1 MQFSFVAPK
10 LWRIGP
16 SEGGEL
22 TNYLAGLDAET
33 LAAFAAS
40 FSALAA
46 TVSAGLA
53 FFALR
58 GQNRHQRLSVRP
70 SLKISVSNY
79 ENHLAVA
86 LKNEGLGPAVIR
98 QLRCQSPDH
107 ANATDNLID
116 LLPDIDRAWTTFMQV
131 APGSVIAA
139 QDEAV
144 LIAIDL
150 NPNVETDRAL
160 IETLRAALGQIDI
173 ACRYTDF
180 YGSKL
185 PLAKRALT
193 YFTTFKD
200 A

>member
-1 MQFSFVAPK
+1 MSSF
-10 LWRIGP
+10 
-16 SEGGEL
+16 
-22 TNYLAGLDAET
+22 LATLDAEI

-40 FSALAA
+40 FSAFAA

-58 GQNRHQRLSVRP
+58 GQNRHQRMSVRP
-70 SLKISVSNY
+70 SLKVSVSNY

-98 QLRCQSPDH
+98 QLRCQSSNH
-107 ANATDNLID
+107 TEATDNLID
-116 LLPDIDRAWTTFMQV
+116 LLPDIDRVWTTFMQV

-150 NPNVETDRAL
+150 NPNSETDRLL
-160 IETLRAALGQIDI
+160 IETLRVALGQIEI
-173 ACRYTDF
+173 SCSYTDF

-185 PLAKRALT
+185 PSAKRALT

-200 A
+200 G